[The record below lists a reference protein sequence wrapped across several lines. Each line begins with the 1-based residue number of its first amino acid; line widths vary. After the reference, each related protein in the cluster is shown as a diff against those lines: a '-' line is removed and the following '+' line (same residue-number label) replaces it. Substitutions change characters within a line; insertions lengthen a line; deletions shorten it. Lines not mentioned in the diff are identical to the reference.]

1 MERKDKKTLKRRINS
16 LNNDRRQA
24 LAHYNRALDGIEQCM
39 EAIGGSPKKWD
50 RLLNWVARLDDA
62 SYELGLADCHI
73 ELLERILEENK
84 GSRE

>member
-1 MERKDKKTLKRRINS
+1 MEKKDKKTLKRRLNS

-24 LAHYNRALDGIEQCM
+24 LMRYQRAMDRIGQCM
-39 EAIGGSPKKWD
+39 EAIGGSSKKWD
-50 RLLNWVARLDDA
+50 RLMNWLARLDDA